1 MRIIYAIAKKEL
13 AVYLTTPWAWVVSS
27 LLALASAAYFLLT
40 LIYFKQVQDQVRSTP
55 GGWPQAPA
63 EYQAF
68 RNLTDGVIVNLWG
81 FALSLILFATPF
93 LTMRLFAEE
102 RKNKTFELLMTTPIR
117 ASEIVGGKFLGA
129 MGILVCSMG
138 SFLIFPIILSV
149 IGTSESGSALEWSTV
164 LLGFF
169 AIFLLGAANC
179 AIGLFVSSLTESQ
192 MVAAVVSL
200 VISII
205 FLLIGMVSSGLEE
218 PWRSIVS
225 YVAFDRQLANL
236 LRGVFDLKPVVYFS
250 SIAALFLMLTHRSI
264 EARRWI

>member
-1 MRIIYAIAKKEL
+1 MRVIASIAKKEL
-13 AVYLTTPWAWVVSS
+13 TVYLTTPWAWVVSS
-27 LLALASAAYFLLT
+27 LLALASAAYFLLM
-40 LIYFKQVQDQVRSTP
+40 LLNFKQVHDQVRSSQ
-55 GGWPQAPA
+55 GGWAQVPP

-68 RNLTDGVIVNLWG
+68 RNLTDGVIVNVWG

-117 ASEIVGGKFLGA
+117 AGEIVLGKFIGA
-129 MGILVCSMG
+129 IGILMCSMG
-138 SFLIFPIILSV
+138 SFLLFPVILSV
-149 IGTSESGSALEWSTV
+149 IGTSESGSTLEWSTV

-200 VISII
+200 IVSII
-205 FLLIGMVSSGLEE
+205 FLLIGMVSNGLDE

-225 YVAFDRQLANL
+225 YVAFDKQLVNL
-236 LRGVFDLKPVVYFS
+236 LRGVLDIKPLVYFGS
-250 SIAALFLMLTHRSI
+250 VIALFLMLTHRSI
-264 EARRWI
+264 EARRWT